1 MRQDL
6 IRRVSISVSLGF
18 AAAALGFGWL
28 AGLRHDA
35 PAAASSPVAEPATV
49 SLEDRIAQG
58 RSAFETRCERCHDY
72 ADAAVPLVE
81 AGSDVDAGKAD
92 LRGFLD
98 RHGKSSASETELI
111 VEFLASLPPE
121 ELELE

>member
-6 IRRVSISVSLGF
+6 IRRVSIFVSLGF
-18 AAAALGFGWL
+18 AAAALGFGGL
-28 AGLRHDA
+28 AGLKHGR
-35 PAAASSPVAEPATV
+35 PAAETAATAESATM
-49 SLEDRIAQG
+49 SAEDRIAQG

-72 ADAAVPLVE
+72 ADAAEPLVD
-81 AGSDVDAGKAD
+81 AGSDVEAGKAE
-92 LRGFLD
+92 LAAFLD
-98 RHGKSSASETELI
+98 RHGKSSTHETQLI

>member
-18 AAAALGFGWL
+18 AAAALGFAWL
-28 AGLRHDA
+28 AGLRHA
-35 PAAASSPVAEPATV
+35 PPDSAVVSISAPATV
-49 SLEDRIAQG
+49 STKDRIAQG

-72 ADAAVPLVE
+72 ADAAVPLV
-81 AGSDVDAGKAD
+81 DAGDDIDAGRAE
-92 LRGFLD
+92 LASFLD
-98 RHGKSSASETELI
+98 RHGKSSAGESQLI

>member
-28 AGLRHDA
+28 TGLRHAPPSAADASIAA
-35 PAAASSPVAEPATV
+35 PASASA
-49 SLEDRIAQG
+49 EDRIALG
-58 RSAFETRCERCHDY
+58 RTAFEERCERCHDY
-72 ADAAVPLVE
+72 ADAAVPLVD
-81 AGSDVDAGKAD
+81 AGSDVDAGKAE
-92 LRGFLD
+92 LAAFLD
-98 RHGKSSASETELI
+98 RHGKSSADQSRLI

>member
-28 AGLRHDA
+28 AALRHA
-35 PAAASSPVAEPATV
+35 PPAAADASSAAPATV
-49 SLEDRIAQG
+49 SAEDRIAQG
-58 RSAFETRCERCHDY
+58 RTIFETRCERCHEY
-72 ADAAVPLVE
+72 ADAAIPLVD
-81 AGSDVDAGKAD
+81 AGSDVDAGKAE
-92 LRGFLD
+92 LAAFLD
-98 RHGKSSASETELI
+98 RHGKSSADESRLI